1 MPLFIPR
8 KRFNT
13 KKGIINDTLDK
24 YAKNEPVT
32 LRKFN
37 PDPTKV
43 STLDKLE
50 SEMGHSFKFSAKK
63 LGAYYGQTWFS
74 NNQMIVVQF

>member
-13 KKGIINDTLDK
+13 KKGIINNTFDK

-32 LRKFN
+32 LRNFN
-37 PDPTKV
+37 LDPTKV
-43 STLDKLE
+43 RMLDNFE
-50 SEMGHSFKFSAKK
+50 SEIGHF
-63 LGAYYGQTWFS
+63 
-74 NNQMIVVQF
+74 